1 MAEPPLWG
9 ALWIEGRDVSITLI
23 TSVALRRGFPMP
35 NCPPNVAGVYCRDGA
50 RAGAVTARDT
60 PVSSQ
65 SFAKQA
71 VFAHHYWLA
80 RR

>member
-1 MAEPPLWG
+1 
-9 ALWIEGRDVSITLI
+9 
-23 TSVALRRGFPMP
+23 
-35 NCPPNVAGVYCRDGA
+35 VAGNYYKDGV
-50 RAGAVTARDT
+50 RGGAVSARGT

>member
-1 MAEPPLWG
+1 
-9 ALWIEGRDVSITLI
+9 
-23 TSVALRRGFPMP
+23 MP

>member
-1 MAEPPLWG
+1 MLKC
-9 ALWIEGRDVSITLI
+9 L
-23 TSVALRRGFPMP
+23 
-35 NCPPNVAGVYCRDGA
+35 PNVAGSYYKGLA
-50 RAGAVTARDT
+50 RRGVRKRGT
-60 PVSSQ
+60 PASSQ